1 MLGRI
6 GIALGLCAG
15 IAGCSETDSG
25 APGGTTDSC
34 GAAAYQSQIGHAVS
48 DLELTP
54 GAKLRILGP
63 GQAMTMDYRADRMNI
78 ETDSAG
84 QILRVFCG

>member
-15 IAGCSETDSG
+15 IAGCSETESAASSG
-25 APGGTTDSC
+25 EDSC
-34 GAAAYQSQIGHAVS
+34 GAAAYQSQIGHAVG

-54 GAKLRILGP
+54 GAKLRIVGP